1 MHVLLIFHQVG
12 LNVNLIHFYPRL
24 PLILSF
30 SLFQSISYFLSLI
43 SYFGFSP
50 WTKLFFFLFLW
61 NSTHFFSVWLS
72 SLLLFWLSSGCGM
85 HSYGF
90 GSISFSESF
99 FHTQLSSSFTTICN
113 LHPKI
118 TNRTNFFFI
127 ISSSSSSFIYHCY
140 GCL

>member
-1 MHVLLIFHQVG
+1 MNEAERNKSELNAVLLIFHQVG

-50 WTKLFFFLFLW
+50 WTKTVFFFGEIQHISSPSDYLHYFYFILIEFRMW
-61 NSTHFFSVWLS
+61 NAFIWLRFNQS
-72 SLLLFWLSSGCGM
+72 
-85 HSYGF
+85 F
-90 GSISFSESF
+90 GII

-118 TNRTNFFFI
+118 TNRTNLFF
-127 ISSSSSSFIYHCY
+127 S
-140 GCL
+140 